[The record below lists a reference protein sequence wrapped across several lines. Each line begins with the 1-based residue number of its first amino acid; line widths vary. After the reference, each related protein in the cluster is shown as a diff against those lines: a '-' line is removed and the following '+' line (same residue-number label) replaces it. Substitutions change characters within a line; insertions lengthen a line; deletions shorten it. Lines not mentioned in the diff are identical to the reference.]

1 MYVTLRGLISTM
13 ASFSNSYL
21 TSRQRLIRSDF
32 RNKALAITLWGK
44 NHPCLSENKETRLL
58 ILAFARH
65 DSNATGTVRLPPRAA
80 SCRARSMFCR
90 SPVRGGNHFRPP
102 SILDGPLAVALS
114 ENMDRPWQYCR
125 RNHPASPPAWYTRP
139 HFIYSIVSKF
149 SDPFVRLNL

>member
-1 MYVTLRGLISTM
+1 MHVTLRGLISTM
-13 ASFSNSYL
+13 ASFLNSYL

-32 RNKALAITLWGK
+32 RNKALAITLWSALPFGK
-44 NHPCLSENKETRLL
+44 QRNKTAYTGICATRFECDRNRASTSARGFLSCQEHVLP
-58 ILAFARH
+58 LARPGREPL
-65 DSNATGTVRLPPRAA
+65 S
-80 SCRARSMFCR
+80 
-90 SPVRGGNHFRPP
+90 PP
-102 SILDGPLAVALS
+102 STPDGPLAVALS